1 MVEFYYALIVPF
13 VKKVLKK
20 VKKIKISSVFI
31 GLSLKIV
38 GIIVVEFYLLLHN
51 YSPKNYNY
59 AYF

>member
-1 MVEFYYALIVPF
+1 LVEFYYALIVPF